1 MTLAHTG
8 TDVSMYAAPL
18 PDPGHA
24 DKHLPQQRAGQSCND
39 TAQSALRQMPAELE
53 KSPAR
58 TSLRGDWPG
67 KRDGHV
73 QGHTR
78 AAPLQ
83 DRLLQEGRV
92 WTGKAESIDPD
103 SASQEPSPEAQAV
116 CYEPPDNRPED

>member
-1 MTLAHTG
+1 MTLGHTG

-24 DKHLPQQRAGQSCND
+24 DNHWPQQRAGQSCND
-39 TAQSALRQMPAELE
+39 TAESALRQMPAELE

-58 TSLRGDWPG
+58 TSLRGDWLG

-73 QGHTR
+73 QGHTC

-83 DRLLQEGRV
+83 DRLLQEGRM
-92 WTGKAESIDPD
+92 WMGSAESIDGE
-103 SASQEPSPEAQAV
+103 SVSQEPSPEQQAV
-116 CYEPPDNRPED
+116 CCEPTDDRPED